1 VRRQSKN
8 LCKLCELDVELS
20 AISHPHEYSL
30 FLVNEQS
37 SIELSDDFLI
47 LVVPKRQELSDAME
61 VTSLKNL
68 VEVHVPVA
76 LHVIYVNPLSWNHWL
91 GLSTENGVVPIL
103 MKEC

>member
-1 VRRQSKN
+1 
-8 LCKLCELDVELS
+8 
-20 AISHPHEYSL
+20 
-30 FLVNEQS
+30 
-37 SIELSDDFLI
+37 
-47 LVVPKRQELSDAME
+47 LSDAME

-91 GLSTENGVVPIL
+91 GLSTENRVVPIL